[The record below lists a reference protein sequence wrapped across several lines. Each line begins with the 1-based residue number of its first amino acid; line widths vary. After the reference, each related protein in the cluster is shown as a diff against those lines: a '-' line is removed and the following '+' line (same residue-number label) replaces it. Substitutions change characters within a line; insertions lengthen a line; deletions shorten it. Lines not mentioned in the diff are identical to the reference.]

1 MVTVSRLEH
10 SLTADTIEKLIDTT
24 IDKNQAKQKIVKDIE
39 SNETLKEINKTMKIL
54 KEQNDEIIGDVF

>member
-1 MVTVSRLEH
+1 MVIVSRQDTG
-10 SLTADTIEKLIDTT
+10 LTQDTIDKLIDTT

>member
-10 SLTADTIEKLIDTT
+10 SLTEDTINKLIETT

-39 SNETLKEINKTMKIL
+39 SNQTLTEINKTMKIL

>member
-1 MVTVSRLEH
+1 MVTVSRKETA
-10 SLTADTIEKLIDTT
+10 LTADTISQLIDTT

-39 SNETLKEINKTMKIL
+39 SNQTLKEIDKTMKII

>member
-10 SLTADTIEKLIDTT
+10 SLTADTIAKLIDTT
-24 IDKNQAKQKIVKDIE
+24 IDKNAAKQKIVKDIE
-39 SNETLKEINKTMKIL
+39 SNESLKEINKTMKII

>member
-1 MVTVSRLEH
+1 MVSVSRKETA
-10 SLTADTIEKLIDTT
+10 LTQDTIDKLIETT

-39 SNETLKEINKTMKIL
+39 SNETLKEINKTMKTL

>member
-1 MVTVSRLEH
+1 MVTVSRAET

-39 SNETLKEINKTMKIL
+39 SNQTLKEINKTMKTI